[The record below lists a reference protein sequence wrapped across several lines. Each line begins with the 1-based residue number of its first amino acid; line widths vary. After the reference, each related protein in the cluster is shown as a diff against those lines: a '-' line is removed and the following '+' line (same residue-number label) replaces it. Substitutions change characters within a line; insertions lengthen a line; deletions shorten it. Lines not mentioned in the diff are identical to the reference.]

1 MEYDEQKV
9 LQPTAT
15 APYILKLDTEEFSA
29 SNTVPL

>member
-9 LQPTAT
+9 LRTAT